1 MNKEDI
7 EKIAMERVRK
17 VDYKNLNEF
26 YNMLDNLDCTNEDK
40 AIFILSRYGVKLNNL
55 NIIKWT
61 DINREKMIIDFENI
75 QLPIDKTFLDIID
88 KLNNNNETILDSN
101 LTKEKIYNKTMIFC
115 RDNNISRISLSELA
129 KNRIFDLLIDRY
141 GKNNRL
147 VYNDFKEVIDKIY
160 GEKKLSMVALLV
172 KSFEETM
179 DIKVTKAI

>member
-1 MNKEDI
+1 MNEKDI
-7 EKIAMERVRK
+7 EKLAMKRVSK
-17 VDYKNLNEF
+17 VNYKDLNEF
-26 YNMLDNLDCTNEDK
+26 YKMLDSLEFGDEDK
-40 AIFILSRYGVKLNNL
+40 AIFVLSRYGVKLDKL
-55 NIIKWT
+55 NSVKWI
-61 DINREKMIIDFENI
+61 DIDRENMIIYFENI
-75 QLPIDKTFLDIID
+75 QLPIDKTFLDVID
-88 KLNNNNETILDSN
+88 KLNNNNETVLDSN
-101 LTKEKIYNKTMIFC
+101 LTKEKIYNKTMIVC
-115 RDNNISRISLSELA
+115 RDNNIPRISLAELA